1 MRLLVVLLVCVVGV
15 VYFNS
20 SHASNLP
27 NSTKSEETLIPFVLD
42 IDIDCDFNP
51 DTNEVYNC
59 KVVEKADE

>member
-27 NSTKSEETLIPFVLD
+27 NSVKCEETLIPFVLD

>member
-1 MRLLVVLLVCVVGV
+1 MRLLVILLVCVVGV

-20 SHASNLP
+20 SNASNLP
-27 NSTKSEETLIPFVLD
+27 NSVKGEETLIHFVLD

>member
-27 NSTKSEETLIPFVLD
+27 NSIKGEETSIPFVL
-42 IDIDCDFNP
+42 DIDCDFNP

-59 KVVEKADE
+59 KVVEKTNEK

>member
-15 VYFNS
+15 VYFNN

-27 NSTKSEETLIPFVLD
+27 NSVKGEEISIPFVL
-42 IDIDCDFNP
+42 DIDCDFNP

-59 KVVEKADE
+59 KVEEKADE